1 MRTEGVLQL
10 RARRY
15 ALRLTVA
22 TVAAIGLVSA
32 ATPFLQGRY
41 YERWLA
47 MPNVL
52 LAAQVP
58 LLVALAAFALWRTLR
73 NGAER
78 APFLIALGLFA
89 LSFLG
94 LGISIFP
101 DVVPGRIT
109 IWQAAAPEASQVFM
123 LVGASILIPIILI
136 YTAYSYWVFRGKVDA
151 HGYH

>member
-1 MRTEGVLQL
+1 M
-10 RARRY
+10 
-15 ALRLTVA
+15 
-22 TVAAIGLVSA
+22 
-32 ATPFLQGRY
+32 
-41 YERWLA
+41 
-47 MPNVL
+47 L
-52 LAAQVP
+52 LSAQVP
-58 LLVALAAFALWRTLR
+58 LLVALAAYALWRTLR
-73 NGAER
+73 TGGER

-109 IWQAAAPEASQVFM
+109 IWQAAAPAASQIFL
-123 LVGASILIPIILI
+123 LVGAAVLVPIILI